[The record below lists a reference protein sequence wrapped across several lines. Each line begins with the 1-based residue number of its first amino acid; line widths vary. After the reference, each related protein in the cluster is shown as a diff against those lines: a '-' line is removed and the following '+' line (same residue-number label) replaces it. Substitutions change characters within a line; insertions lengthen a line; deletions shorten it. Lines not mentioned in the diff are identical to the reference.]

1 MVIATLAAM
10 ISYYPR
16 FRWRLMDEIRNPFF
30 SNNPR
35 SMKTA

>member
-16 FRWRLMDEIRNPFF
+16 FRWRLMDERKYAILF
-30 SNNPR
+30 SA
-35 SMKTA
+35 TILAA